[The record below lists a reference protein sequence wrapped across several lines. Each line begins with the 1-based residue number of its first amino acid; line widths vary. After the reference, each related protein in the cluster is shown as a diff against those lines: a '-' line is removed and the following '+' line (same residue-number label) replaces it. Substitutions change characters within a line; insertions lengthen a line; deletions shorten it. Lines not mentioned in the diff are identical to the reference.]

1 MNYKDKILT
10 GVLLMGLATSFIS
23 CNDWLDVQ
31 PKSQV
36 EDTELFKSEAGFKE
50 ALAGVY
56 SSMVSESTYTREML
70 YGAMGILAK
79 EWTYYPSSSYQD
91 LSEYQYD
98 LTTPQ
103 SLIAS
108 IWARNYNGIS
118 NVNNLIN
125 HIDAQKNLFGKGN
138 YEIIK
143 GEALALRAFLHFDL
157 LRCFGVS
164 YEVNPNMPA
173 IPYSTD
179 LTYKVFPQLTVKA
192 VAGKVEADLL
202 EAVRLLKDYD
212 PIVTGETITELD
224 DNGYLMNRQV
234 HLNYYAVK
242 GLQARVYM
250 WMHEFGKAEA
260 CAYEVA
266 ESQAFSWS
274 TMADISSGR
283 DYAFAP
289 EQLFALNDLTL
300 SEIAKNYF
308 NEENSTASFS
318 LDKDVFSEYYESKTD
333 YRYLYLFQ
341 SGSGSEQV
349 DRRYMLKYQ
358 TSKSTDED
366 ASYYNNKIPL
376 IKLSEMYLI
385 LAECKYRDNGEGWE
399 YLNVIRQARSADLL
413 ESAPADFYNELIREY
428 RREFIGEGQLFFLYK
443 RLNCPTV
450 IGSSVDMIGQKAYTF
465 PIPLTET
472 EASQRETN
480 R

>member
-1 MNYKDKILT
+1 MNYKDRIFAGT
-10 GVLLMGLATSFIS
+10 LLMASLMLWTA
-23 CNDWLDVQ
+23 CDDWLDVQ

-36 EDTELFKSEAGFKE
+36 EDSELFDTESGFKE

-56 SSMVSESTYTREML
+56 SSMVSERTYTREMI
-70 YGAMGILAK
+70 YGAMGILAQ

-98 LTTPQ
+98 AAIPQ

-108 IWARNYNGIS
+108 IWEQNYNGIA

-125 HIDAQKNLFGKGN
+125 HIDEKKSLFSRKN

-164 YEVNPNMPA
+164 YEVNPDMPA

-179 LTYKVFPQLTVKA
+179 LTYKVFPQLTVREVA
-192 VAGKVEADLL
+192 VKIEADLS
-202 EAVRLLKDYD
+202 EAVLLLKETD
-212 PIVTGETITELD
+212 PIITGETITELD

-242 GLQARVYM
+242 GLQARLYM
-250 WMHEFGKAEA
+250 WMREYGQAEA
-260 CAYEVA
+260 CAQEVVRA
-266 ESQAFSWS
+266 DAFSWT
-274 TMADISSGR
+274 TMADMSSGR
-283 DYAFAP
+283 DYAFAS

-300 SEIAKNYF
+300 STIADNYF
-308 NEENSTASFS
+308 NEENSTISFS
-318 LDKDVFSEYYESKTD
+318 LDKDVLGEYYESRTD

-341 SGSGSEQV
+341 SGSGSDQV
-349 DRRYMLKYQ
+349 DRRYMMKYNV
-358 TSKSTDED
+358 SKESGEN

-376 IKLSEMYLI
+376 IRLSEMYLI
-385 LAECKYRDNGEGWE
+385 LAECQYRSDGTGID
-399 YLNVIRQARSADLL
+399 YLNVIRDARGSELL
-413 ESAPADFYNELIREY
+413 EETPSDFYGELLREY
-428 RREFIGEGQLFFLYK
+428 RREFIGEGQLFFYYK
-443 RLNCPTV
+443 RMNYPTV
-450 IGSSVDMIGQKAYTF
+450 IGSSTDMIGQKAYTF
-465 PIPLTET
+465 PIPLSET
-472 EASQRETN
+472 EASQRQTN